1 MPPRRKAKKTRR
13 SRKQAFNLMSAAQT
27 YANTAI
33 LTRAAFRTNPIEFFT
48 GQQTI
53 TRDKYATVGG
63 VRQVVGQTTS
73 TGYMPILNGT
83 ALTLPEIFGKDRADG
98 ASIFAGGYSIMG
110 HGGMNAF
117 TDAVRENIRL
127 NGGLVV
133 PVVQTIGVNVGFA
146 VARKLLAKQRRGI
159 NKGLKMA
166 GLRKDVM
173 V

>member
-1 MPPRRKAKKTRR
+1 MARRRVKKTRR
-13 SRKQAFNLMSAAQT
+13 PRKQAFSLMNAAQT

-33 LTRAAFRTNPIEFFT
+33 LTRAAFRTNPIEFVT

-53 TRDKYATVGG
+53 TSANYKTIGG
-63 VRQVVGQTTS
+63 VRQQVGTTTS
-73 TGYMPILNGT
+73 TGYMPIMNGT
-83 ALTLPEIFGKDRADG
+83 ALTLPEIFGKDRSDG
-98 ASIFAGGYSIMG
+98 TSIYAGGYSIMG

-127 NGGLVV
+127 NGGLAV
-133 PVVQTIGVNVGFA
+133 PIMQTIGVNVGFA
-146 VARKLLAKQRRGI
+146 VAKKLLAKQRRGI